1 MFLPD
6 QSDSVVMDS
15 LARENDFRERWE
27 RGDRRE
33 ETGDSPLSPLP
44 F

>member
-15 LARENDFRERWE
+15 LARRSEARPVAVYGDFLEV
-27 RGDRRE
+27 GD
-33 ETGDSPLSPLP
+33 TKKAGLLK
-44 F
+44 